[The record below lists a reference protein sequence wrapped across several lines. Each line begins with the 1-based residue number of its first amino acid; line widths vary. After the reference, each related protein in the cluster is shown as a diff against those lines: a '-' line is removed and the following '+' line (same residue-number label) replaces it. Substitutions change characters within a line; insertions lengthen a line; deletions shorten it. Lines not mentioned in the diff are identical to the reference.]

1 MSFRLKTVLGIAC
14 IEALL
19 LTILVI
25 SGLNYLSSSNAAQLE
40 RRAATTAKLVAT
52 MTGDAVI
59 AVDLATLDVLVD
71 QALSNPDLVYLR
83 IRTTNGTV
91 LSEGGKVEALA
102 APFIQ
107 DQTVEQA
114 RSDQRLDVSAP
125 ITIAGSTFGTVEIGL
140 STATLDTT
148 FADALAWMVGI
159 ALSEMILVA
168 LLGLA
173 LGHYLTRQ
181 LMMLKR
187 GAKQVASG
195 DFGYQIPIEGGDE
208 LAETADS
215 FNSMSTALARYAEIA
230 EGARRKAEEG
240 RELAESTLK
249 DALDS
254 MPDHV
259 LVIGQDGKVLLA
271 NRSYRTLYCEGAY
284 PSCAEDAFG
293 LEAGMNDGQAEDYV
307 KKRLR
312 RLTSPSKTPRW
323 QARLSDGR
331 HLLIA
336 QQQMSKGGVVVV
348 QTDVSELYHALEE
361 NRHLQRE
368 LIQRQKT
375 EAIGTLAGGLAHEI
389 NTPVQ
394 IIADNAAFVAMTV
407 AEIIPMI
414 DGLSEGA
421 SVDGAEIAKQLQAL
435 DWAFVKDEIPQAL
448 ADMTDGTGR
457 LRDLIQTFKQ
467 FAKPDGTAISLVDLA
482 DVVEFTIGE
491 TENAWT
497 SVAEIRTDIP
507 DEMPPIPCQ
516 IDQIRQ
522 VLRHLIVNAVHAIE
536 DRGAGEPGMISIGL
550 AHDREQAVIKV
561 EDNGCGIPREHLDRI
576 YDVLFTTKEPGRGS
590 GQGLALSHMFVTRG
604 HGGQIRVDSKSGKGT
619 CFTISLPLAVSRS
632 DDTSGDWMQPL
643 SADELSADELS
654 PDDLP
659 VDEKARAVV

>member
-40 RRAATTAKLVAT
+40 QRAATTAKLVAT

-83 IRTTNGTV
+83 IRSTNGTV
-91 LSEGGKVEALA
+91 LSEGGEAEALQ
-102 APFIQ
+102 APFVE
-107 DQTVEQA
+107 DQTIEAA

-125 ITIAGSTFGTVEIGL
+125 ITIAGSAFGSVEIGL

-148 FADALAWMVGI
+148 FGDALVWMVGI

-230 EGARRKAEEG
+230 EEERRKAEEG

-254 MPDHV
+254 MRDHV
-259 LVIGQDGKVLLA
+259 LVIGEEGKILLA
-271 NRSYRTLYCEGAY
+271 NRSYRTLYCEGTY
-284 PSCAEDAFG
+284 PSSAEEAFAA
-293 LEAGMNDGQAEDYV
+293 EAEMNDGHAGDYV
-307 KKRLR
+307 ATRLQ
-312 RLTSPSKTPRW
+312 RLATPSQDSRW
-323 QARLSDGR
+323 EARLADAR

-336 QQQMSKGGVVVV
+336 QQPMSKGGVVVV
-348 QTDVSELYHALEE
+348 QTDVSELYQALEQ
-361 NRHLQRE
+361 NRQLQRE

-394 IIADNAAFVAMTV
+394 VIADNAAFVAE
-407 AEIIPMI
+407 AIGEIVQMVDRLSDGGAI
-414 DGLSEGA
+414 DRF
-421 SVDGAEIAKQLQAL
+421 EIEKQLEAI

-448 ADMTDGTGR
+448 ADMADGTGR
-457 LRDLIQTFKQ
+457 VRDLIQTFKQ

-482 DVVEFTIGE
+482 DVVASAIDE
-491 TENAWT
+491 TRHVWT
-497 SVAEIRTDIP
+497 PVADIQTDIP
-507 DEMPPIPCQ
+507 EHMPPVPCQ

-522 VLRHLIVNAVHAIE
+522 VLRHLIVNAAHAIE
-536 DRGAGEPGMISIGL
+536 DRGAGEPGIISIGF
-550 AHDREQAVIKV
+550 AHDRAKVMVKV
-561 EDNGCGIPREHLDRI
+561 EDNGCGIPPEHLDRI

-604 HGGQIRVDSKSGKGT
+604 HGGQIRVNSKPGKGT
-619 CFTISLPLAVSRS
+619 CFTISLPLGVSRS
-632 DDTSGDWMQPL
+632 TDTNSDWMQPL
-643 SADELSADELS
+643 SADE
-654 PDDLP
+654 
-659 VDEKARAVV
+659 KAKAVV